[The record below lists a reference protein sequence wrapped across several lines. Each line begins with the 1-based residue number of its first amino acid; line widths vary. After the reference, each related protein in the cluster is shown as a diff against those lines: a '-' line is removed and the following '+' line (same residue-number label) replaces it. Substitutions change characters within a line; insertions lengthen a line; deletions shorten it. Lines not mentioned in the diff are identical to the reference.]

1 MGATVSLP
9 AVPTGAEMTLTE
21 VLQSHVT
28 IVGLGVA
35 GFGAAA
41 GLLNVPGFRGC
52 VTVVDESQTPT
63 LEQRAD
69 ILRELGAEVRLG
81 VSASLPPES
90 NVLVVSP
97 GIALRHPLVL
107 AATAAAM
114 PVWSEL
120 ELAWRIQP
128 ATASAGAPWLVVTG
142 TNGKT
147 TATLMLQS
155 MLTAAGMRSIA
166 VGNIGHSIVDA
177 VADAQRYDLFA
188 VEVSAQQMPF
198 THTMS
203 PFASVVLN
211 FAPDHL
217 DFFDD
222 LEHYRQNKAAVY
234 RNTQVAALWND
245 ADAGTLAMLEN
256 ADVVEGCR
264 AIGITLGIPSPS
276 MLGVVEDA
284 LVDRAFLE
292 ERREYAHH
300 LADLSDVSPFAPHN
314 VFNALAAAGLARA
327 VGVTPSAIAQG
338 LRDFVPAGHR
348 IAHVAEH
355 SNVTWIDDSKA
366 TNAHA
371 TAASVKAFSSVVW
384 IAGGLAKGQDFTDLV
399 QHHLRAVHSAVV
411 FGADRETLARTI
423 AEYATH
429 VSVTVIDG
437 DDATAVMPAV
447 VAAAGAVAKSGDT
460 VVFAP
465 ACASWDMFNGYS
477 ERGEVFAAAVH
488 AWIRAQQ

>member
-1 MGATVSLP
+1 M
-9 AVPTGAEMTLTE
+9 PTGAEMTLAE
-21 VLQSHVT
+21 LLQSQVT

-41 GLLNVPGFRGC
+41 GLLNTPGFSGS
-52 VTVVDESQTPT
+52 VMVMDEGQGSS
-63 LEQRAD
+63 LDQRAS
-69 ILRELGAEVRLG
+69 ILRELGAEVLVG
-81 VSASLPPES
+81 EPASLPADS

-97 GIALRHPLVL
+97 GIALRHPLVS
-107 AATAAAM
+107 AATAAAI

-155 MLTAAGMRSIA
+155 ILTASGLRSIA

-177 VADAQRYDLFA
+177 VADAQRYDTFA

-203 PFASVVLN
+203 PLASVVLN

-217 DFFDD
+217 DFFDN

-245 ADAGTLAMLEN
+245 ADASTLAMLED
-256 ADVVEGCR
+256 AEVIEGCR

-327 VGVTPSAIAQG
+327 AGVAPSAVAQG
-338 LRDFVPAGHR
+338 LRDFIPAGHR
-348 IAHVAEH
+348 IAHVAHHAE
-355 SNVTWIDDSKA
+355 VTWIDDSKA

-371 TAASVKAFSSVVW
+371 AAASLHAYPSVVW
-384 IAGGLAKGQDFTDLV
+384 IAGGLAKGQDFTDLA
-399 QHHLRAVHSAVV
+399 QRHLRTVHSVVV
-411 FGADRETLARTI
+411 FGADRKMLARAI
-423 AEYATH
+423 GEHASH
-429 VSVTVIDG
+429 ILVTEIDG
-437 DDATAVMPAV
+437 DDVSAVMSAV
-447 VAAAGAVAKSGDT
+447 VAAAGRMAKPGDT
-460 VVFAP
+460 VLFAP
-465 ACASWDMFNGYS
+465 ACASWDMFNGYA
-477 ERGEVFAAAVH
+477 ERGDVFAAAVH
-488 AWIRAQQ
+488 AWVGARP